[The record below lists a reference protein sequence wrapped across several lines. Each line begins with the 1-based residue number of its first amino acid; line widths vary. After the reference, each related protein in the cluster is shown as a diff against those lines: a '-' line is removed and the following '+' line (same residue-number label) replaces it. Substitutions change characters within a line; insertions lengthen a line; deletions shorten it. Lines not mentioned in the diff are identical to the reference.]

1 MGQAW
6 SLPEG
11 LRRGPQLG
19 KEQQLQAATW
29 ARADIPARN
38 NAAASQGRA
47 IGDTCRQMERETR
60 VSTWCDRERH
70 LDHHPC
76 RHQMTERKRQV
87 MNRVPEGLTTIKSPN
102 DSPRPQG
109 LGADPGRSHH
119 HGA

>member
-6 SLPEG
+6 SLPDG

-38 NAAASQGRA
+38 NAVASQGRA

-60 VSTWCDRERH
+60 IRAGATGSAISTYTPAATR
-70 LDHHPC
+70 
-76 RHQMTERKRQV
+76 
-87 MNRVPEGLTTIKSPN
+87 
-102 DSPRPQG
+102 
-109 LGADPGRSHH
+109 
-119 HGA
+119 